1 MEILQFNAGLTLGN
15 AVMDAT
21 HQEFTDL
28 LNRVGNAPEDQLV
41 GALDEFIAH
50 SEAHFAQEQQWME
63 EKQFPPLHCHVRE
76 HEGVLEITR
85 EVRNRVAAG
94 ETHLASVLAKA
105 VAEWFTLHVTSM
117 DAVLAMFLAQ
127 PGQVQG
133 DAPVAGCAPL
143 CSHAPAATA
152 T

>member
-1 MEILQFNAGLTLGN
+1 MDIIQFSASLALGN
-15 AVMDAT
+15 SQMDDT
-21 HQEFTDL
+21 HREFVAL
-28 LNRVGNAPEDQLV
+28 LNRIDSAPEDQRV
-41 GALDEFIAH
+41 AALDEFIAH

-94 ETHLASVLAKA
+94 ETHLAGVLAKA

-127 PGQVQG
+127 PGQVRLLPRNQESLRHR
-133 DAPVAGCAPL
+133 AGKIAQI
-143 CSHAPAATA
+143 AR
-152 T
+152 